1 MRTGAKSPEKMNSF
15 HYSTGKQKRI
25 VDKSQLTEVSIPQ
38 DPPVYQEH
46 HTRPHSGD
54 ALTQFSGVEERG
66 CTVESPCGPGAPRR
80 GTPTQIPRPGS
91 SLRRTPLGIR
101 GRSHGGFKSP
111 VQSPGVSKSPA
122 AHEED
127 LQREIADLKHKES
140 SLDEEI
146 RKLETE
152 GFCIEELDEH
162 ISLLHEYNELKD
174 TGQMLL
180 GRLAAVRGVTT
191 KDLYAEFGLDLDD

>member
-1 MRTGAKSPEKMNSF
+1 M
-15 HYSTGKQKRI
+15 STR
-25 VDKSQLTEVSIPQ
+25 
-38 DPPVYQEH
+38 
-46 HTRPHSGD
+46 
-54 ALTQFSGVEERG
+54 AEEPG
-66 CTVESPCGPGAPRR
+66 CTVESPSPPGAPQR
-80 GTPTQIPRPGS
+80 GTPTQIPVSSLTPRPGS

-101 GRSHGGFKSP
+101 SRCHGGFKSP
-111 VQSPGVSKSPA
+111 VQSPSVGKSPA
-122 AHEED
+122 TYGD
-127 LQREIADLKHKES
+127 LQREMSDLQHKEG

-146 RKLETE
+146 RKLEAE
-152 GFCIEELDEH
+152 GFCIEELDQH